1 MEKIVTELHPQVIW
15 VTGAS
20 GALGHA
26 ICDHLHNT
34 KRTVIASGRTLATLP
49 DEREGLHRLVLDVTD
64 QFAVKNAAESILG
77 QFGRIDGL
85 VTCTTI
91 PRFGDFLSLQ
101 DEDWLEVLNAK
112 LLGSIRPARSVIPAM
127 IRQQGGSIVF
137 ISGRGGT
144 VPPPR
149 HLPGSCANAS
159 LNLLAQG
166 LATEYGQHGIR
177 VNALA
182 PGPIQSPRLD
192 VMASGVANATSA
204 LGGAGTPEDVAI
216 SVGFL
221 LSRQA
226 KHITGICLPVDGG
239 RVKSG

>member
-1 MEKIVTELHPQVIW
+1 MELHKQVIW

-26 ICDHLHNT
+26 ICEHLY
-34 KRTVIASGRTLATLP
+34 RLGASVIASARTMETLP
-49 DEREGLHRLVLDVTD
+49 EERDRVRRLTLDVTD
-64 QFAVKNAAESILG
+64 RQAVGTAAQLILAER
-77 QFGRIDGL
+77 GRIDGL

-101 DEDWLEVLNAK
+101 DEDWSDVLNAK
-112 LLGSIRPARSVIPAM
+112 LLGSIRPARSVMPAM
-127 IRQQGGSIVF
+127 IKQQRGCIVF

-149 HLPGSCANAS
+149 HLPGACANAS

-166 LATEYGQHGIR
+166 LATEYGRYGVR

-182 PGPIQSPRLD
+182 PGPIYSPRLD
-192 VMASGVANATSA
+192 VMASGVAQATSA
-204 LGGAGTPEDVAI
+204 LGGPGTPEDVAA
-216 SVGFL
+216 VTGFL
-221 LSRQA
+221 LSDQA
-226 KHITGICLPVDGG
+226 RHITGACLPVDGG
-239 RVKSG
+239 RALSS

>member
-1 MEKIVTELHPQVIW
+1 MELQQQVIW
-15 VTGAS
+15 ITGAS

-26 ICDHLHNT
+26 ICEHLH
-34 KRTVIASGRTLATLP
+34 RARARIIVSGRTLDTLP
-49 DEREGLHRLVLDVTD
+49 SARDGLERLALDVTD
-64 QFAVKNAAESILG
+64 RLAVDAGAQQILDRY
-77 QFGRIDGL
+77 GRIDGL

-101 DEDWLEVLNAK
+101 DDDWSDVLNAK

-127 IRQQGGSIVF
+127 ISQRGGSIVF
-137 ISGRGGT
+137 ITGRGGT
-144 VPPPR
+144 VPPPK

-182 PGPIQSPRLD
+182 PGPIQSPRLEA
-192 VMASGVANATSA
+192 MKSGVANARSA
-204 LGGAGTPEDVAI
+204 LGGPGRPDDVAAAV
-216 SVGFL
+216 SFL
-221 LSRQA
+221 LSSQA
-226 KHITGICLPVDGG
+226 RHITGVCLPVDGG
-239 RVKSG
+239 RAK